1 MAKKDV
7 MAKNNVKNQES
18 FGELARSLA
27 VAVVLAMVFR
37 SLFFEPFYIP
47 SGSMKGTLLIGDYVF
62 VSKYSYG
69 YSRYSFPFGI
79 EFFDGRKFEKEPP
92 KRGDIVVFKL
102 PSDTS
107 INYIKRIIGLPGD
120 KIQVKDS
127 ILYVNGVS
135 VPRTRVED
143 FVDKDEEGNSTVIP
157 QYIETLPNGAKINVL
172 DQLKDGALDN
182 TLVYEVP
189 PHSYFMM
196 GDNRDNSQDSRVL
209 SKVGYVPEENIL
221 GPARVIFF
229 SSSTSLIKVWKWFSS
244 FRTER
249 FFKKISPLETTND

>member
-1 MAKKDV
+1 MAKKDKV
-7 MAKNNVKNQES
+7 LKNSVQNQES
-18 FGELARSLA
+18 FAELARSLF
-27 VAVVLAMVFR
+27 VAILLALVFR
-37 SLFFEPFYIP
+37 SFAFEPFYIP

-69 YSRYSFPFGI
+69 YSRYSFPFGLD
-79 EFFDGRKFEKEPP
+79 FFEGRKFEKEQP
-92 KRGDIVVFKL
+92 KRGDVIVFKL

-107 INYIKRIIGLPGD
+107 VNYIKRLIGLPGD

-127 ILYVNGVS
+127 ILYINGIA
-135 VPRTRVED
+135 VPRTRIED
-143 FVDKDEEGNSTVIP
+143 FVDKDEQGNSTIIP
-157 QYIETLPNGAKINVL
+157 QYIETLPEGVTIKVL

-182 TLVYEVP
+182 TGIYQVP
-189 PHSYFMM
+189 EHTYFFM

-209 SKVGYVPEENIL
+209 EKVGYVPEENVL

-229 SSSTSLIKVWKWFSS
+229 SSSTSLVKVWKWFSS

-249 FFKKISPLETTND
+249 FFKSISFEMKNES